1 MKTIFKI
8 FMVLVLFASIQYANS
23 ADVVKVQ
30 RAVPV
35 KPEQLSNPVEPAIKP
50 QSKQTRKSLKSEET
64 PEIKQKKLQE
74 LKRESTNYA
83 RKHVNMSDEELQSSP
98 YYCNFKNTLTM
109 LGAKNINVLYLYTP
123 NEETL
128 KEVGPKIHGLSYKP
142 KRCVHVS
149 FTFENKPYYTTWCK

>member
-83 RKHVNMSDEELQSSP
+83 RKHVNMSDEELTKKAIEGKLDPVVGRS
-98 YYCNFKNTLTM
+98 
-109 LGAKNINVLYLYTP
+109 
-123 NEETL
+123 EEI
-128 KEVGPKIHGLSYKP
+128 ERVIQILSRRTKY
-142 KRCVHVS
+142 
-149 FTFENKPYYTTWCK
+149 